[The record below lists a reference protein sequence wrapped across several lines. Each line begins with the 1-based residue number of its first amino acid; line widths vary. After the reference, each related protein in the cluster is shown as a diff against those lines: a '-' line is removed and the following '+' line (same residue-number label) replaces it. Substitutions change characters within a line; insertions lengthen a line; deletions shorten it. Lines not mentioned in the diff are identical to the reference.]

1 VLFRSQL
8 SNLNI
13 GLTRDDN
20 RHINYL
26 KRHYGMTMT
35 SELVHMLLKSAYDSA
50 VMENRDKEL
59 QYVAALANAKS
70 PAHPSTE
77 ADHNSL

>member
-1 VLFRSQL
+1 
-8 SNLNI
+8 
-13 GLTRDDN
+13 
-20 RHINYL
+20 
-26 KRHYGMTMT
+26 MTMT

-59 QYVAALANAKS
+59 QYVAALANARS
-70 PAHPSTE
+70 PANSNSSTE

>member
-1 VLFRSQL
+1 
-8 SNLNI
+8 
-13 GLTRDDN
+13 
-20 RHINYL
+20 
-26 KRHYGMTMT
+26 MTMT